1 MKQSRLCRLGIVCLC
16 LLSPIQIQAGSIDS
30 PAAPTDSGSA
40 MHTLN
45 DLYNQANTGA
55 VNTKRTGAFVEPTS
69 GPGSSTRTVDE
80 IQAVLPTPDN
90 IDGALPSEV
99 ESGKKYWGLRTDGSW
114 GLQSGSLPNIGQQ
127 DITPG
132 ATNQSINQG
141 YHDGTGIVDGDV
153 NLTGGNIKSGVTI
166 FGVAGDNNVVDTS
179 SGDATATH
187 IVSSKKAW
195 VDGNEVT
202 GSLTTQILS
211 ETTTMMNGGY
221 YEGTTLEA
229 VDSDLAAENIKSGV
243 TIFGVTGSS
252 IGTGSSSGSKR
263 GCSTYLIPYM
273 PYSVNTYQIIY
284 MSRVPASWV
293 GEGANTASDISVEA
307 MDDSG
312 ALYDLGVIGSLD
324 PGITKLSTLI
334 MDKLVEKGF
343 ESGKVAIKM
352 SVSNPETVL
361 VYASYTVGGS
371 ERSFVEVKCLR

>member
-1 MKQSRLCRLGIVCLC
+1 MKQSMLCRFGIVCLC
-16 LLSPIQIQAGSIDS
+16 LVSPMQVQAGSIDS

-69 GPGSSTRTVDE
+69 GPGSSTHTVDE

-114 GLQSGSLPNIGQQ
+114 GLQSGSQPNIGQQ
-127 DITPG
+127 NITPG

-141 YHDGTGIVDGDV
+141 YHDGTGSVAGDADLV
-153 NLTGGNIKSGVTI
+153 SGNVKSGVTI

-179 SGDATATH
+179 SGDANATH
-187 IVSSKKAW
+187 ILSSKKAW

-263 GCSTYLIPYM
+263 GCSTFVIPYM
-273 PYSVNTYQIIY
+273 PYSSSASQIIY

-293 GEGANTASDISVEA
+293 GEGDDTASDITVEA
-307 MDDSG
+307 VDDQG
-312 ALYDLGVIGSLD
+312 NAWNLGVIGSLG
-324 PGITKLSTLI
+324 PTTITKLAPLI
-334 MDKLVEKGF
+334 SAKLMENGF
-343 ESGKVAIKM
+343 TSGKLAIKM
-352 SVSNPETVL
+352 SVTNPENVIA
-361 VYASYTVGGS
+361 YASYNTGS
-371 ERSFVEVKCLR
+371 VRGFVPVECVR